1 MLDPPGESPDPA
13 GVPLREFATLAVR
26 HGLHALLA
34 PMVLPWLDEVGSDD
48 AAAAAAILRDA
59 ARRDAARTLAL
70 VSALREVDAVL
81 RGAGVRYVVLKGIPL
96 AQALYG
102 APTARPSIDLDV
114 LVAPA
119 DFDAARAALAAVG
132 FASGWGLDP
141 AGERACLRFAADL
154 PLVREA
160 GAILLELHRRID
172 VNPPTVG
179 ARCAELLLEAAEP
192 SEAAG
197 VRVPAVVGVMALPYL
212 AWHGANHGWRRL
224 VWLLDV
230 ARITRRAAD
239 GELERC
245 WEAAESVAARRPLAL
260 AWRLGE
266 AWLGVGVPGVARAE
280 AVSPRTTRLFERLS
294 TASLLAEPRA
304 PVGTAER
311 RLSGLGWS
319 LALAEGFAARAG
331 ILARYLVAVQPEDVR
346 ALRLP
351 AALAWSYPAL
361 RPARLLVRAAGAAIG
376 ARAPGA
382 RGPRP

>member
-1 MLDPPGESPDPA
+1 
-13 GVPLREFATLAVR
+13 
-26 HGLHALLA
+26 
-34 PMVLPWLDEVGSDD
+34 
-48 AAAAAAILRDA
+48 
-59 ARRDAARTLAL
+59 
-70 VSALREVDAVL
+70 
-81 RGAGVRYVVLKGIPL
+81 
-96 AQALYG
+96 
-102 APTARPSIDLDV
+102 
-114 LVAPA
+114 
-119 DFDAARAALAAVG
+119 
-132 FASGWGLDP
+132 
-141 AGERACLRFAADL
+141 L

-280 AVSPRTTRLFERLS
+280 AVSPRTTRL
-294 TASLLAEPRA
+294 
-304 PVGTAER
+304 
-311 RLSGLGWS
+311 
-319 LALAEGFAARAG
+319 
-331 ILARYLVAVQPEDVR
+331 
-346 ALRLP
+346 
-351 AALAWSYPAL
+351 
-361 RPARLLVRAAGAAIG
+361 
-376 ARAPGA
+376 
-382 RGPRP
+382 